1 MLKSVSEYAAL
12 LEGLNEG
19 VIAFDRNRS
28 VLLANGASVRLL
40 GLAEQEAVGRVANEL
55 FAATPELLEILEAGF
70 RGRLYPEPRD
80 LVLQQGDGGVRRL
93 GVTTSYLKAELKQGL
108 VLVVQDVSS
117 LKRMAWE
124 TYQVAKMSALGR
136 LAASVAH
143 EVRNPL
149 GAVDIQ
155 LQLLEDDLRAVD
167 EGMRSRVY
175 RRLKIAQMEMKRLD
189 RIVHNFL
196 RFSRTPRL
204 DLRRICLNDVVQ
216 HVFDLVSP
224 EARERGI
231 RLHLDSGEGLPAVSG
246 DESQL
251 GQAVLNITANA
262 FQAMESGGHLRA
274 RTCMDSDANRVCLSI
289 SDTGCGIPDEEI
301 DRVFEYYYTTRDEG
315 TGLGLSIAQQIVHQH
330 RGHIE
335 VESET
340 GKGTVFRIHMPI
352 AGQTGSS
359 ACGSVPVVPPAE

>member
-1 MLKSVSEYAAL
+1 MPKSASEYAAL

-19 VIAFDRNRS
+19 VIAFDRHRI
-28 VLLANGASVRLL
+28 VVLANAASIRLL
-40 GLAEQEAVGRVANEL
+40 GLAGQAVVGRGADEL
-55 FAATPELLEILEAGF
+55 FAASPELLKILEAGF
-70 RGRLYPEPRD
+70 RGCLYPEPRD
-80 LVLQQGDGGVRRL
+80 LMLQQGDGGMRRL
-93 GVTTSYLKAELKQGL
+93 GATTSYLKADSKLGL
-108 VLVVQDVSS
+108 VLVVQDVSA
-117 LKRMAWE
+117 LKQMEWE

-167 EGMRSRVY
+167 EGVRSRMD

-204 DLRRICLNDVVQ
+204 DLKRVCLNNVVQ

-224 EARERGI
+224 EARDRGI
-231 RLHLDSGEGLPAVSG
+231 RLDLDLCDGLPAVSG
-246 DESQL
+246 DDSQL
-251 GQAVLNITANA
+251 GQAVLNITVNA
-262 FQAMESGGHLRA
+262 FQAMESDGQLCA
-274 RTCMDSDANRVCLSI
+274 RTWLDSDAGHVCLSI

-301 DRVFEYYYTTRDEG
+301 DRIFEYYYTTRDEG
-315 TGLGLSIAQQIVHQH
+315 TGLGLSIAQQIIYQH

-352 AGQTGSS
+352 AGQTG
-359 ACGSVPVVPPAE
+359 

>member
-1 MLKSVSEYAAL
+1 MPKSAAEYSAAL
-12 LEGLNEG
+12 LDGLNEG
-19 VIAFDRNRS
+19 VIAFNRHRS
-28 VLLANGASVRLL
+28 AVLVNGASIRLL
-40 GLAEQEAVGRVANEL
+40 ELPGPDVIGKCADEL
-55 FAATPELLEILEAGF
+55 FAGHPELLKILEAGF
-70 RGRLYPEPRD
+70 GGKLYSEPRD
-80 LVLQQGDGGVRRL
+80 LIIQREEGGMRRL
-93 GVTTSYLKAELKQGL
+93 GATTSHLQADTGAGV
-108 VLVVQDVSS
+108 VLVVQDVST
-117 LKRMAWE
+117 LKRME
-124 TYQVAKMSALGR
+124 REMYQAAKMSALGR

-155 LQLLEDDLRAVD
+155 LQLLEDDLKNL
-167 EGMRSRVY
+167 EGELRGRVY
-175 RRLKIAQMEMKRLD
+175 RRLNIAQMEMKRLD

-204 DLRRICLNDVVQ
+204 DLQRISLNDVVQ

-231 RLHLDSGEGLPAVSG
+231 RLVLDLVEGLPSVDG

-251 GQAVLNITANA
+251 GQAVLNMTVNA
-262 FQAMESGGHLRA
+262 FQAMESGGELQA
-274 RTCMDSDANRVCLSI
+274 RTRTDSGGDRILVSI

-301 DRVFEYYYTTRDEG
+301 DRIFEFYYTTRDEG
-315 TGLGLSIAQQIVHQH
+315 TGLGLSIAQHIIYQH

-340 GKGTVFRIHMPI
+340 GRGTVFRILIPA
-352 AGQTGSS
+352 AGT
-359 ACGSVPVVPPAE
+359 AN

>member
-1 MLKSVSEYAAL
+1 MPKSASEYSAAL

-19 VIAFDRNRS
+19 VIAFDLQRKA
-28 VLLANGASVRLL
+28 VLANGASIRLL
-40 GLAEQEAVGRVANEL
+40 GLAGQEVAGRRADEL
-55 FAATPELLEILEAGF
+55 FAGRPELLKILDAGF
-70 RGRLYPEPRD
+70 RGCLRAEPKD
-80 LVLQQGDGGVRRL
+80 LMLEQEDGGMRRL
-93 GVTTSYLKAELKQGL
+93 GATTSYLQEEERQGL
-108 VLVVQDVSS
+108 VLVVQDVSV
-117 LKRMAWE
+117 LKQMEWE

-167 EGMRSRVY
+167 DRLRSRIY
-175 RRLKIAQMEMKRLD
+175 RRLNVARMEMKRLD

-204 DLRRICLNDVVQ
+204 DLKRISLNDVVR

-231 RLHLDSGEGLPAVSG
+231 RLKLDLRTGLPEVNG
-246 DESQL
+246 DDSQL
-251 GQAVLNITANA
+251 GQAVLNITVNA
-262 FQAMESGGHLRA
+262 FQAMESGGQLCA
-274 RTCMDSDANRVCLSI
+274 RTRADSPGSHICLSI

-301 DRVFEYYYTTRDEG
+301 DRIFEYYYTTRDEG
-315 TGLGLSIAQQIVHQH
+315 TGLGLSIAQQIIYQH

-335 VESET
+335 VESEA
-340 GKGTVFRIHMPI
+340 GKGTKFTIQMPT
-352 AGQTGSS
+352 AGRSG
-359 ACGSVPVVPPAE
+359 

>member
-1 MLKSVSEYAAL
+1 MPRSASEYSAAL

-19 VIAFDRNRS
+19 VIAFDRHRFA
-28 VLLANGASVRLL
+28 VLANGASIRLL
-40 GLAEQEAVGRVANEL
+40 GLAGQEVVGRKADEL
-55 FAATPELLEILEAGF
+55 FVGSPELLKILEAGF

-80 LVLQQGDGGVRRL
+80 LNLQQEEGGMRRL
-93 GVTTSYLKAELKQGL
+93 GATTSYLKADLKQGL
-108 VLVVQDVSS
+108 VLVVQDVSA
-117 LKRMAWE
+117 LKKMEWE
-124 TYQVAKMSALGR
+124 MFQVAKMSALGR

-155 LQLLEDDLRAVD
+155 LQLLEDDLRTVD
-167 EGMRSRVY
+167 TRMRNRVF
-175 RRLKIAQMEMKRLD
+175 RRLNIARMEMKRLD

-204 DLRRICLNDVVQ
+204 DLQRISLNDVIQ

-224 EARERGI
+224 EARERGVQ
-231 RLHLDSGEGLPAVSG
+231 LNLDLRDGLPAVEG
-246 DESQL
+246 DDSQL
-251 GQAVLNITANA
+251 GQAVLNITVNA
-262 FQAMESGGHLRA
+262 FQAMETGGQLRA
-274 RTCMDSDANRVCLSI
+274 RTFMDSNGNHVCLTI

-301 DRVFEYYYTTRDEG
+301 DRIFEYYYTTRDEG
-315 TGLGLSIAQQIVHQH
+315 TGLGLSIAQQIVYQH

-352 AGQTGSS
+352 AGQPG
-359 ACGSVPVVPPAE
+359 

>member
-1 MLKSVSEYAAL
+1 MPKSAAEYSAAL

-19 VIAFDRNRS
+19 VIAFDRHRS
-28 VLLANGASVRLL
+28 AVLANGASIRLL
-40 GLAEQEAVGRVANEL
+40 GLAGPEVIGRDADKL
-55 FAATPELLEILEAGF
+55 FAGHPALLKILEAGF
-70 RGRLYPEPRD
+70 GGKLYSEPKD
-80 LVLQQGDGGVRRL
+80 LMIQQEEGGMRRL
-93 GVTTSYLKAELKQGL
+93 GATTSYLQADARQGV
-108 VLVVQDVSS
+108 VLVVQDVSA
-117 LKRMAWE
+117 LKRME
-124 TYQVAKMSALGR
+124 REMYQAAKMSALGR

-155 LQLLEDDLRAVD
+155 LQLLEDDLRDV
-167 EGMRSRVY
+167 ERGLRGRVY
-175 RRLKIAQMEMKRLD
+175 HRLNVAQMEIKRLD

-204 DLRRICLNDVVQ
+204 DLQRISLNDVVR

-231 RLHLDSGEGLPAVSG
+231 RLMLDLVDGLPAVDG

-251 GQAVLNITANA
+251 GQAVLNMTVNA
-262 FQAMESGGHLRA
+262 FQAMESGGDLCA
-274 RTCMDSDANRVCLSI
+274 RTWTDSDGNQVILSI
-289 SDTGCGIPDEEI
+289 SDTGFGIPDEEI
-301 DRVFEYYYTTRDEG
+301 DRVFEFYYTTRDEG
-315 TGLGLSIAQQIVHQH
+315 TGLGLSIAQHIIYQH

-340 GKGTVFRIHMPI
+340 GKGTVFRIHMP
-352 AGQTGSS
+352 A
-359 ACGSVPVVPPAE
+359 AETSH

>member
-1 MLKSVSEYAAL
+1 MPKSAAEYSAAL

-19 VIAFDRNRS
+19 VIAFDRHRS
-28 VLLANGASVRLL
+28 AVLANRASIRLL
-40 GLAEQEAVGRVANEL
+40 GLPGPGVIGRGADDL
-55 FAATPELLEILEAGF
+55 FAGRPDLLEILEAGF
-70 RGRLYPEPRD
+70 GGKLYLEPKD
-80 LVLQQGDGGVRRL
+80 LMLQQEEGGMRRL
-93 GVTTSYLKAELKQGL
+93 GATTSFLQTDSGQGV
-108 VLVVQDVSS
+108 VLVVQDVSA
-117 LKRMAWE
+117 LKRMEWE
-124 TYQVAKMSALGR
+124 MYQVAKMGALGR

-155 LQLLEDDLRAVD
+155 LQLLEDDLRDVEA
-167 EGMRSRVY
+167 GLRGRVY
-175 RRLKIAQMEMKRLD
+175 RRLNIAQMEMKRLD

-204 DLRRICLNDVVQ
+204 DLQRISLNSVVQ

-231 RLHLDSGEGLPAVSG
+231 RLMLDLFECLPTVDG

-251 GQAVLNITANA
+251 GQAVLNMTVNA
-262 FQAMESGGHLRA
+262 FQAMESGGELCA
-274 RTCMDSDANRVCLSI
+274 RTRMDSAGNQVSLSI

-301 DRVFEYYYTTRDEG
+301 DRIFEFYYTTRDEG
-315 TGLGLSIAQQIVHQH
+315 TGLGLSIAQQIIYRH

-335 VESET
+335 VESGT
-340 GKGTVFRIHMPI
+340 GKGTVFRIHMP
-352 AGQTGSS
+352 
-359 ACGSVPVVPPAE
+359 VAEPSE

>member
-1 MLKSVSEYAAL
+1 MPKSASEYSTAL

-19 VIAFDRNRS
+19 VIAFDLQRNA
-28 VLLANGASVRLL
+28 VLANGASIRLL
-40 GLAEQEAVGRVANEL
+40 GLAGQEVAGRRADEL
-55 FAATPELLEILEAGF
+55 FAGRPELLKILDAGF
-70 RGRLYPEPRD
+70 RGCLYAEPKD
-80 LVLQQGDGGVRRL
+80 LMLQQEDGGMRRL
-93 GVTTSYLKAELKQGL
+93 GATTSYLQAEERQGL
-108 VLVVQDVSS
+108 VLVVQDVSA
-117 LKRMAWE
+117 LKQMEWE

-167 EGMRSRVY
+167 DGLRSRIY
-175 RRLKIAQMEMKRLD
+175 RRLNVARMEMKRLD

-204 DLRRICLNDVVQ
+204 DLKRISLNDVVR

-231 RLHLDSGEGLPAVSG
+231 RLKLDLRKGLPEVNG
-246 DESQL
+246 DDSQL
-251 GQAVLNITANA
+251 GQAVLNITVNA
-262 FQAMESGGHLRA
+262 FQAMESGGQLCA
-274 RTCMDSDANRVCLSI
+274 RTRADSAGSQICLSI

-301 DRVFEYYYTTRDEG
+301 DRIFEYYYTTRDEG
-315 TGLGLSIAQQIVHQH
+315 TGLGLSIAQQIIYQH

-335 VESET
+335 VESEA
-340 GKGTVFRIHMPI
+340 GKGTTFRIHMPT
-352 AGQTGSS
+352 AGQPG
-359 ACGSVPVVPPAE
+359 

>member
-1 MLKSVSEYAAL
+1 MPKSASEYAAL

-19 VIAFDRNRS
+19 VIAFDRRRA
-28 VLLANGASVRLL
+28 VVLANGASIRLL
-40 GLAEQEAVGRVANEL
+40 GLAGQEVVGRGADEL
-55 FAATPELLEILEAGF
+55 FSASPELLEILEAGF
-70 RGRLYPEPRD
+70 RGRLYPVPRD
-80 LVLQQGDGGVRRL
+80 LMLRHGDGGMRRL
-93 GVTTSYLKAELKQGL
+93 GATTSYLKAESKQGL
-108 VLVVQDVSS
+108 VLVVQDVSA
-117 LKRMAWE
+117 LKKMEWE
-124 TYQVAKMSALGR
+124 TYQDAKMSALGR

-167 EGMRSRVY
+167 EGMRSRIY
-175 RRLKIAQMEMKRLD
+175 RRLNIARMEMKRLD

-204 DLRRICLNDVVQ
+204 DLRRISLNDVVR

-231 RLHLDSGEGLPAVSG
+231 RLDLDLHEGLPAVNG

-251 GQAVLNITANA
+251 GQAVLNITVNA
-262 FQAMESGGHLRA
+262 FQAMESDGQLRA
-274 RTCMDSDANRVCLSI
+274 RTWMDSDGNHNCLSI

-301 DRVFEYYYTTRDEG
+301 DRIFEYYYTTRDEG
-315 TGLGLSIAQQIVHQH
+315 TGLGLSIARQIIHQH
-330 RGHIE
+330 RGRID

-340 GKGTVFRIHMPI
+340 GKGTVFRIHLPVGGR
-352 AGQTGSS
+352 AG
-359 ACGSVPVVPPAE
+359 

>member
-1 MLKSVSEYAAL
+1 MPKSASEYSAAL

-19 VIAFDRNRS
+19 VIAFDRHR
-28 VLLANGASVRLL
+28 VAVLANRASIRLL
-40 GLAEQEAVGRVANEL
+40 GLAGPGVVGRGVDEL
-55 FAATPELLEILEAGF
+55 FAGSPELLKILEAGF
-70 RGRLYPEPRD
+70 RGRLCPEPSD
-80 LVLQQGDGGVRRL
+80 LTLQPAEGGTRRL
-93 GVTTSYLKAELKQGL
+93 GATTSFLKADSKQGL
-108 VLVVQDVSS
+108 VLVVQDVSAR
-117 LKRMAWE
+117 KQVEWE
-124 TYQVAKMSALGR
+124 MSQVAKMGALGR

-155 LQLLEDDLRAVD
+155 LQLLEDDLPAVD
-167 EGMRSRVY
+167 ERTRNRIY
-175 RRLKIAQMEMKRLD
+175 RRLNVARMEIKRLD

-204 DLRRICLNDVVQ
+204 DLQRVSLNDVVR

-231 RLHLDSGEGLPAVSG
+231 RMNLDLREGLPAVNG

-251 GQAVLNITANA
+251 GQAVLNVTVNA
-262 FQAMESGGHLRA
+262 FQAMESGGRLCA
-274 RTCMDSDANRVCLSI
+274 RTRTDVNGRQVCLSI

-301 DRVFEYYYTTRDEG
+301 DRIFEYYYTTRDGG
-315 TGLGLSIAQQIVHQH
+315 TGLGLSIAQQIIHQH
-330 RGHIE
+330 RGHVE

-340 GKGTVFRIHMPI
+340 GKGSVFRIHMPT
-352 AGQTGSS
+352 AGRVQ
-359 ACGSVPVVPPAE
+359 APEN

>member
-1 MLKSVSEYAAL
+1 MPRSASEYAAL

-19 VIAFDRNRS
+19 VIAFDRHRI

-40 GLAEQEAVGRVANEL
+40 GLAEQEAVGRVADEL
-55 FAATPELLEILEAGF
+55 FAASPELLKILEAGF

-93 GVTTSYLKAELKQGL
+93 GATTSYLNAELEQGL

-117 LKRMAWE
+117 LKRMERE
-124 TYQVAKMSALGR
+124 TYQAAKMSALGR

-216 HVFDLVSP
+216 HVFDLVTP

-231 RLHLDSGEGLPAVSG
+231 RLHLDPGEGLPAVSG

-251 GQAVLNITANA
+251 GQAVLNITVNA
-262 FQAMESGGHLRA
+262 FQAMETDGQLRA
-274 RTCMDSDANRVCLSI
+274 RTWIDSAANRVCLSI

-315 TGLGLSIAQQIVHQH
+315 TGLGLSIAQQIVYQH

-352 AGQTGSS
+352 AGHTG
-359 ACGSVPVVPPAE
+359 